1 MSTTNLI
8 CPHDSTRPS
17 ILFFFFRK
25 LVLFVRVIPHFSVL
39 KLSYILTPLF
49 NLHLYLKSN
58 HAKILLIS
66 FSGILN
72 LFHHLPFRRD
82 FSFFYSSLV
91 CPILLDRRY
100 LFKLNYCSHWAAGAA
115 LNWS

>member
-8 CPHDSTRPS
+8 RPHDSTRPS

-25 LVLFVRVIPHFSVL
+25 LVLFVRVILHFSVL

-58 HAKILLIS
+58 HAKIILICL
-66 FSGILN
+66 SGILN
-72 LFHHLPFRRD
+72 LCHHLPFRRD
-82 FSFFYSSLV
+82 CFFYSSLV
-91 CPILLDRRY
+91 CPILLHRRY

>member
-8 CPHDSTRPS
+8 RPHDSTRPS

-25 LVLFVRVIPHFSVL
+25 LVLFVRVILHFSVL

-58 HAKILLIS
+58 HAKIILICL
-66 FSGILN
+66 SGILN

-82 FSFFYSSLV
+82 CFFYSSLV
-91 CPILLDRRY
+91 CPILLHRRY